1 MTDRQICDSHERANF
16 GLIAKLGRRYL
27 LPQKAFLVFY
37 VAAYLLGH
45 SLLPAGIGVLAKEIS
60 NQISHARPAET
71 EMAINPA
78 ARTTNASS
86 NESARSLPG
95 ADTIPVWFVYIL
107 WVLGTLA
114 AVGVAL
120 ASNYFAAKLSGKVS
134 NAIRRD
140 VFAALLRK
148 SSHYFHEHEPQQ
160 LTVVV
165 NELSKQMQSALQQ
178 ILIDPVL
185 DFVGMVVLGYTLFTT
200 LAGLASGNGTQV
212 WWLFGAIVLIAL
224 CSPWLVSRMGRKL
237 QRNARG
243 VQQQSMLISSLVGGA
258 VHAPEEIQAMDAEDF
273 FDQKHRLALDQ
284 MLRSQLDQTMTVGT
298 LNLLNR
304 FPGDFVL
311 IALMGLA
318 VLIATTGVA
327 GINGGI
333 VAGLLALTP
342 AFMGS
347 IQGFSALVIHLR
359 MSWPA
364 VETIAAVLQP
374 EGGATAE
381 QSKHEHA
388 HTDDSIE
395 ARNLVFSYRPGES
408 RRVLD
413 NVSFVL
419 PAGKI
424 TGLVAKAGQGKTTF
438 FRLALRFYEPTS
450 GEILIGG
457 KPNTEFSLQDLRQQV
472 VLMHQSPAFFHDTIR
487 ENMRMAK
494 RDATDS
500 DIRELCQK
508 TALWPILL
516 ESYGPKPLDCQ
527 FAAGAAL
534 SGGQKKLFAL
544 TRCLLRNPSI
554 LLLDEPTTGI
564 DPDDKF
570 DLLRLMREACLD
582 RTVVVVDHDVVGWQI
597 PFCDQFIVLDHGKIC
612 QTGTA
617 AELLSV
623 RGLFKDLFDKQT
635 EGVRR
640 MSEELRRAEQI
651 IGEPFQEMLQTESVA
666 NSYSSA
672 ET

>member
-1 MTDRQICDSHERANF
+1 MSNRQIHDRRDRAGF
-16 GLIAKLGRRYL
+16 GLIAKLGHRYL
-27 LPQKAFLVFY
+27 LPQKRFLAFYIV
-37 VAAYLLGH
+37 AYLLGH
-45 SLLPAGIGVLAKEIS
+45 SLLPAGIGFLAKEIS
-60 NQISHARPAET
+60 DKISQAKPAGT
-71 EMAINPA
+71 EIAINPA
-78 ARTTNASS
+78 AQAKATTTGSS
-86 NESARSLPG
+86 NESARSTPG
-95 ADTIPVWFVYIL
+95 VDSAPVWLVYTI
-107 WVLGTLA
+107 WVLATLA
-114 AVGVAL
+114 AIGVAVG
-120 ASNYFAAKLSGKVS
+120 SNYFAAKLGGNVS

-148 SSHYFHEHEPQQ
+148 SPPYFHEHEPQQ
-160 LTVVV
+160 LTVTV
-165 NELSKQMQSALQQ
+165 NELSKQVQLALQH
-178 ILIDPVL
+178 ILIDPIL
-185 DFVGMVVLGYTLFTT
+185 DLVGMVVLGYTLFRA
-200 LAGLASGNGTQV
+200 LAGLASGSGTQV

-224 CSPWLVSRMGRKL
+224 CSPWLVSQMGQKL

-243 VQQQSMLISSLVGGA
+243 LQQQSMLISSLVGGA
-258 VHAPEEIQAMDAEDF
+258 MQAPEEIQAMHAEEF
-273 FDQKHRLALDQ
+273 FDQKHRLALNQ
-284 MLRSQLDQTMTVGT
+284 MLQSQLDQTMTVGT

-347 IQGFSALVIHLR
+347 IQGFSALIINLG
-359 MSWPA
+359 MSRPA
-364 VETIAAVLQP
+364 LETIAEVLQP
-374 EGGATAE
+374 DAGIAKEY
-381 QSKHEHA
+381 SKQDSA
-388 HTDDSIE
+388 QTDKSIE
-395 ARNLVFSYRPGES
+395 VRNLVFSYRPGES
-408 RRVLD
+408 RKVLD

-438 FRLALRFYEPTS
+438 FRLALRFYEPIA

-457 KPNTEFSLQDLRQQV
+457 KPHTEISLQDLRQQV

-487 ENMRMAK
+487 ENMRMANH
-494 RDATDS
+494 DATDN
-500 DIRELCQK
+500 DICELCQK
-508 TALWPILL
+508 TALWPILV
-516 ESYGPKPLDCQ
+516 EAYGPNPLDCQ

-554 LLLDEPTTGI
+554 LLLDEPTTGV
-564 DPDDKF
+564 DPGQKS

-597 PFCDQFIVLDHGKIC
+597 PFCDQFIVLDQGKVC

-623 RGLFKDLFDKQT
+623 QGLFKELFDKQT
-635 EGVRR
+635 EGVRT
-640 MSEELRRAEQI
+640 MNEELRRAEQI
-651 IGEPFQEMLQTESVA
+651 VGESIPEMLQTEPVPA
-666 NSYSSA
+666 PC
-672 ET
+672 